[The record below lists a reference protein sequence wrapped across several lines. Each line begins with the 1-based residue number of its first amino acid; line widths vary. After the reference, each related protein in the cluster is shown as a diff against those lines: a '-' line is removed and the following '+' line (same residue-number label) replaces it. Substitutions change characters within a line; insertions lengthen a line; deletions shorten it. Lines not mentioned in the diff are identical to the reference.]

1 MVKLV
6 QENPGVEK
14 YRAIQL
20 DNAAFQSRVGRV
32 RGGIELLVAL
42 GFEASDGLLILPS
55 RGADELAVLGA
66 HHRALEACLADMLPR
81 RPVDSAAA
89 PATSAT
95 LVSSTSRQLERDRI
109 AEIHEK
115 RIKAG
120 SVATPLLPQAAS
132 SSAASATSPAS
143 AAAAAVAAA
152 PRTQPTS
159 GNGIDAWLRN
169 SNARRQIDQLR
180 ASQHSK
186 WRNSQLERRR
196 AWTLADLEAKRAS
209 DQLVSSSFSGSGG
222 GGGGGCGGTGA
233 PAGSRFRTLSDF
245 NITNPNDIGREALR
259 LTNEFRKAQKLP
271 PLEWSQELANIVL
284 VHSRDMGE
292 GRVPFSHQGFEKR
305 VRDYPF
311 HSRSAAENVAW
322 SHNLPPA
329 SAAVDGWIDSPG
341 HRKNLLSAHNC
352 CGIGVFRTADGRYF
366 LTQLFGLK

>member
-1 MVKLV
+1 MLKLV
-6 QENPGVEK
+6 QENPSVEK
-14 YRAIQL
+14 YRVIQL
-20 DNAAFQSRVGRV
+20 GNSAFQSRVGRV

-66 HHRALEACLADMLPR
+66 HHRTLEACLADFLPHVAPSPR
-81 RPVDSAAA
+81 KQFESATGSAA
-89 PATSAT
+89 PAL
-95 LVSSTSRQLERDRI
+95 LVSSKHFERERI

-120 SVATPLLPQAAS
+120 SLAAPLLPQAS
-132 SSAASATSPAS
+132 TSSAASATSPAS
-143 AAAAAVAAA
+143 AAAA

-159 GNGIDAWLRN
+159 GNGIDAWLHN
-169 SNARRQIDQLR
+169 SNARRQIEQMR

-196 AWTLADLEAKRAS
+196 AWTLADLDAKRAS
-209 DQLVSSSFSGSGG
+209 DQEAAAAFGG
-222 GGGGGCGGTGA
+222 GGSGA
-233 PAGSRFRTLSDF
+233 AAASRFRTLSDF
-245 NITNPNDIGREALR
+245 NITNPNDIGEESLR

-271 PLEWSQELANIVL
+271 ALEWSQELANIGL

-366 LTQLFGLK
+366 LTQLFGLR